1 MLLPWT
7 LLRCVLMLA
16 SSKTTWCF
24 FEFERFLN
32 PPKPKHASDSLI
44 LLTFV
49 RIPVTLGMTGRHKAS
64 KLMRHWRHRAKLH
77 NLNPMRQGEV
87 LWTLARKTRQELRQ
101 RREKV
106 VKRLEEID
114 RGDFGSFGRDY
125 ETMVS
130 MVSRCWD
137 LDGVQMQLHLVF
149 GTDVESSG
157 VHPQK

>member
-1 MLLPWT
+1 MKIVFTFLWCILRSMGNVLVEASRWILWLANNFDLPCYCLGLCFVVCWCWLL
-7 LLRCVLMLA
+7 L
-16 SSKTTWCF
+16 KTTWCF

-77 NLNPMRQGEV
+77 NLNPLRQGEL

-114 RGDFGSFGRDY
+114 RGDFGSFGRD
-125 ETMVS
+125 
-130 MVSRCWD
+130 
-137 LDGVQMQLHLVF
+137 
-149 GTDVESSG
+149 
-157 VHPQK
+157 